1 MNSIE
6 SLGLL
11 LMLIGACLSLGKRI
25 LGKWGVE
32 FDSRWE
38 KFAYSAAVGFGALA
52 YVTFFLAALG
62 LLYQSVAF
70 LVLTLL
76 TALALADWRNWGAL
90 LRNLFPIRWPRLS
103 FGDKMVVTLIL
114 LFISMN
120 LVAALAP
127 PVDWDSLMYHLEAPK
142 RYIQHH
148 RLVYLPNAYT
158 NFPQYMEMLYTFAML
173 LHSDTLARL
182 MNLMMGL
189 FVLSVMHA
197 FSKRHVTLGDSYLSL
212 AIFYCTP
219 LVSVVSIESFVD
231 LGLAFYQLCAFFAFY
246 NWMISAER
254 KWLHLA
260 AMMCG
265 IALSIKY
272 TAIIVPLLLNLVII
286 VGSLRERRRLQQV
299 VALLAIF
306 NLISLSMVVPW
317 MAKNYI
323 LTGDPV
329 FPILS
334 GLFGGWGRGL
344 ASANRYLYG
353 EGYGLT
359 DYLLLPW
366 RMTFSPRFG
375 FPWPGPIFLVLL
387 PIPFFTRRLHQAIK
401 FLALCVVALFI
412 FWSISAG
419 QITRLFLSGL
429 ALLSL
434 VLGHSVGR
442 LTTNR
447 ALLRQLVYHCL
458 LLVTGLNI
466 ITGPLPYACM
476 AAPVVFGPLSREYYL
491 AQHLEIYA
499 VADYCNT
506 RLPSEAKIISVWE
519 ERGYYFDHPLV
530 IGQSP
535 EGAFLHRFHDL
546 AEAPQLLG
554 QLKEAGISHL
564 LINTDLINDLEFNL
578 RDRYIYNTTTQSLL
592 VYKED
597 FKRQYLRLLYQ
608 ANSISLYEI
617 EFNGR

>member
-11 LMLIGACLSLGKRI
+11 VVLVGACLSLGRR
-25 LGKWGVE
+25 LFRKWEVE

-62 LLYQSVAF
+62 LLYRWVAF
-70 LVLTLL
+70 LALAVL
-76 TALALADWRNWGAL
+76 TALAAADWRSWGAPVRDL
-90 LRNLFPIRWPRLS
+90 SPIRWLRFSL
-103 FGDKMVVTLIL
+103 GNKMVVTLIL

-120 LVAALAP
+120 LVATLAP

-142 RYIQHH
+142 RYIQQH

-158 NFPQYMEMLYTFAML
+158 NFPQYMEMIYTFAML

-182 MNLMMGL
+182 VNLMMGL
-189 FVLSVMHA
+189 FVLSAMHA
-197 FSKRHVTLGDSYLSL
+197 FSKRHTAQGNFLSL
-212 AIFYCTP
+212 AIFYCAP
-219 LVSVVSIESFVD
+219 LVSVASIETFVD
-231 LGLAFYQLCAFFAFY
+231 LGLTFYQLCAFFAFY
-246 NWMISAER
+246 NWMSSAER

-272 TAIIVPLLLNLVII
+272 TAIIVSLLLNAVI
-286 VGSLRERRRLQQV
+286 VVESLHSRKRLQQV
-299 VALLAIF
+299 VALLATF
-306 NLISLSMVVPW
+306 NLISLSMIVPW
-317 MAKNYI
+317 LAKNYI
-323 LTGDPV
+323 FTGDPI

-334 GLFGGWGRGL
+334 GLLGGWGRGL

-353 EGYGLT
+353 EGYGLA

-366 RMTFSPRFG
+366 QMTFSPRFG
-375 FPWPGPIFLVLL
+375 FPWPGPIFLIFL
-387 PIPFFTRRLHQAIK
+387 PIPFFTRGLHRAIK
-401 FLALCVVALFI
+401 FLALCVVTLFL
-412 FWSISAG
+412 FWSMSAG
-419 QITRLFLSGL
+419 QSVRFFLPGL

-434 VLGHSVGR
+434 VLGHSVKR
-442 LTTNR
+442 LTANR
-447 ALLRQLVYHCL
+447 VLLRQLVYFCL
-458 LLVTGLNI
+458 LLVSGLNI
-466 ITGPLPYACM
+466 ITGPLSYALM
-476 AAPVVFGPLSREYYL
+476 AAPVVFGRLSRESYL

-499 VADYCNT
+499 VADYCNS
-506 RLPSEAKIISVWE
+506 RLPSEAQIISVWE
-519 ERGYYFDHPLV
+519 ERGYYFDRPLV

-535 EGAFLHRFHDL
+535 EGAFLHRFHDI

-564 LINTDLINDLEFNL
+564 LINADLINDCEFNL
-578 RDRYIYNTTTQSLL
+578 RDRYMYNTTTRSLL
-592 VYKED
+592 IYKQD

-608 ANSISLYEI
+608 TNGISLYEI